1 MGDFKNHMFWNIFC
15 ITVSLTLIGLN
26 VYGLI
31 PGKFLIH
38 VWLLII
44 VASKNPLI
52 IGGATIGFIIYF
64 GIIIAVL
71 ICPVR
76 DLDDLPSELEDN
88 KILTERNS
96 ENSSEEGTID

>member
-1 MGDFKNHMFWNIFC
+1 M
-15 ITVSLTLIGLN
+15 
-26 VYGLI
+26 
-31 PGKFLIH
+31 
-38 VWLLII
+38 
-44 VASKNPLI
+44 I

-88 KILTERNS
+88 KILAERNS
-96 ENSSEEGTID
+96 GNSSEEGTID